1 MHFINYILRLVLLTL
16 LLLNVSSN
24 SVYAAHNPL
33 ESLNNRF
40 GVHILFTS
48 EVVDAAKLVNSSNGD
63 WGYITIPIQVYDKD
77 LVKWQIFMD
86 QAKKYHLIPIIRL
99 ATNGDYFN
107 TSVWH
112 KPNEGD
118 VLDFANF
125 LNSLTWPTENKYI
138 IVFNEVNRGDEW
150 EGSPNPEEYAKL
162 LSYAV
167 SVFKSKDPN
176 FFIIS
181 AGLDNAA
188 PNESGKYIDEYT
200 FYKRMNQSVPGI
212 FNQIDGFSSHS
223 YPNPGFK
230 QPPTVLTNKSISSFK
245 YEKEYLQTMTN
256 KDLPVFITE
265 TGWSTESIS
274 DNQSAEY
281 YKEAYTNI
289 WNDPSIVAIT
299 PFILNAGTPPFSQ
312 FSLINV
318 NGSMSK
324 RYNVIKDLPKVKGE
338 PILTNIKSVLGETI
352 LSYALPTK
360 NFTKY
365 QIDTDVNG
373 KNKGNAA
380 KKFLKWLLN
389 VR

>member
-1 MHFINYILRLVLLTL
+1 MRFLKYILAIIIVFVLFKS
-16 LLLNVSSN
+16 NVSN
-24 SVYAAHNPL
+24 VYGIHDPL
-33 ESLNNRF
+33 STPNNRI
-40 GVHILFTS
+40 GIHILFTS
-48 EVVDAAKLVNSSNGD
+48 ELADAAKLVNSSNGD
-63 WGYITIPIQVYDKD
+63 WGYITIPIQVSDKD

-86 QAKKYHLIPIIRL
+86 QAKKNHLIPILRL

-112 KPNEGD
+112 KPNEAD
-118 VLDFANF
+118 ILDFANF
-125 LNSLTWPTENKYI
+125 LNSLTWPIENKYV

-188 PNESGKYIDEYT
+188 PNQQGKYIDQFD
-200 FYKRMNQSVPGI
+200 FYRQMNNAVPGI

-230 QPPTVLTNKSISSFK
+230 QPPTVLTNKSILSFK

-256 KDLPVFITE
+256 KNLLIFITE
-265 TGWSTESIS
+265 TGWSTNSIS
-274 DNQSAEY
+274 DEESASY
-281 YKEAYTNI
+281 YKEAFSSI
-289 WNDPSIVAIT
+289 WNDPNIIAVT
-299 PFILNAGTPPFSQ
+299 PFILSAGTPPFSQ

-318 NGSMSK
+318 NGSTSK
-324 RYNVIKDLPKVKGE
+324 RYEAIKKLPKTKGE
-338 PILTNIKSVLGETI
+338 PVLTNIKSVLGDTI
-352 LSYALPTK
+352 LNYVLPIK
-360 NFTKY
+360 NFSKY
-365 QIDTDVNG
+365 EVNYDING

-380 KKFLKWLLN
+380 KEFLKWLLN